1 MKIPWK
7 GIRHNLFMLLMILS
21 ILSCSVVSLVY
32 AKYIAD
38 SSSNTEMEI
47 VAQGELNVAVTNQ
60 GDDSYTISN
69 VVESNVPAY
78 VRFAIVVNWVDS
90 DGNVWPYASQEGV
103 HYTVTAD
110 GCSKVGNYYYYNGVC
125 QPGSSFNVLVE
136 PQSSMIDYTLQAQI
150 LAEGIQVV
158 PETVAETAWGM
169 TYADGSWSVAAS
181 N

>member
-7 GIRHNLFMLLMILS
+7 GIRHNLFMLLMVLS
-21 ILSCSVVSLVY
+21 VLSCSVVSLVY

-38 SSSNTEMEI
+38 ISSNSEMEI
-47 VAQGELNVAVTNQ
+47 IAQGELDVAVTDQ

-69 VVESNVPAY
+69 VAASNVPAY

-90 DGNVWPYASQEGV
+90 DGNVWPYASQEDV

-110 GCSKVGNYYYYNGVC
+110 GCSKVGDYYYYNGVC

-136 PQSSMIDYTLQAQI
+136 PQSFMIDYTLQVQI
-150 LAEGIQVV
+150 LAEGIQIV
-158 PETVAETAWGM
+158 PEAVAEDSWGM
-169 TYADGSWSVAAS
+169 TYAGGSWSVATGS
-181 N
+181 